1 MSVIETAGL
10 MKGFAG
16 ARVLDGVSFSVE
28 AGEVFGYLGPNGA
41 GKTTTMRILL
51 GLLEADSGTAT
62 VLGADLGRNDAA
74 RKSIGV
80 LLEDNGLYDR
90 LTAAENLGYYAE
102 LYEVP
107 DSRDR
112 IAELLAFVGLQE
124 RSSELVGTF
133 STGMKR
139 KLGLARAILHEPEV
153 LFLDEPSTGL
163 DPEAQRMVRD
173 LIVTLSARES
183 ITVFINSHNLD
194 EVQRICSKVAI
205 LSRGVIKAF
214 DTVEKLRRR
223 VGSTTFTI
231 TLADQGQQEAALAA
245 LREIG
250 VVKDVWKEDGRINA
264 AVEGTSTAP
273 VLGGLISAGIKV
285 EEARKLTKTLE
296 EIYLEAV
303 A

>member
-1 MSVIETAGL
+1 MSVIETSELG
-10 MKGFAG
+10 KRFDGT
-16 ARVLDGVSFSVE
+16 RVLEGVSFSVD

-51 GLLEADSGTAT
+51 GLLKADSGTAT
-62 VLGADLGRNDAA
+62 VLGSDLARNDAK
-74 RKSIGV
+74 RGSVGV

-90 LTAAENLGYYAE
+90 LTATENLGYYAD

-107 DSRDR
+107 QKNDR
-112 IAELLAFVGLQE
+112 IAELLAFVGLE
-124 RSSELVGTF
+124 DRSSELVGTF

-163 DPEAQRMVRD
+163 DPEAQRMVRE

-183 ITVFINSHNLD
+183 ITVFLNSHNLD

-205 LSRGVIKAF
+205 LSRGTIKAF
-214 DTVEKLRRR
+214 DTVERLRQSE
-223 VGSTTFTI
+223 GSTTFAI
-231 TLADQGQQEAALAA
+231 TLADPGQQEAALAV
-245 LREIG
+245 LREAG
-250 VVKDVWKEDGRINA
+250 VVQEAWTDGAGITA
-264 AVEGTSTAP
+264 AVSGTGTAP
-273 VLGGLISAGIKV
+273 VLRALIAAGVGV
-285 EEARKLTKTLE
+285 EEARKLSRTLE